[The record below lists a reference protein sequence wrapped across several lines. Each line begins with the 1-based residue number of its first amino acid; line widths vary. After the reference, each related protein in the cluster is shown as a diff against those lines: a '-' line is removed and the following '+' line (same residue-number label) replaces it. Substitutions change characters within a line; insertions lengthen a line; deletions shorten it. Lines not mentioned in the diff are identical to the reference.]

1 MFLRSYLNFFL
12 YYNRFQN
19 IPQPDFSG
27 PFSFYVVGVK
37 KYFAPYDA
45 YELLRCKA
53 APAILQTF
61 EIR

>member
-1 MFLRSYLNFFL
+1 MYRNLIFAKKNHEKCNNPLHDSW
-12 YYNRFQN
+12 
-19 IPQPDFSG
+19 FSLD
-27 PFSFYVVGVK
+27 YVGVK
-37 KYFAPYDA
+37 RYFDPYDA